1 MKNYFLKIAL
11 VVILGIDS
19 KFVKNLRWNLFNKR
33 NQKMKI
39 IYFFYLTVLLFGSCK
54 DNKKSNTVKTQ
65 ISLIDLLGL
74 EKVLDINL
82 SSFENINQNGGCGKF
97 MVYGFLDSLNVIV
110 FYGKVDD
117 SLETGNDFYKFNNN
131 LLEGIQFHKYDKIEN
146 VENYCSDVYNLN
158 TEYNPSINYFETNS
172 LVYFKKNKMNITI
185 LIDSATFVL
194 KNGRDSIKIQKK
206 IIKDVQIGSIGG

>member
-65 ISLIDLLGL
+65 ISLIDSLGL

-82 SSFENINQNGGCGKF
+82 SSFENINQNSK
-97 MVYGFLDSLNVIV
+97 
-110 FYGKVDD
+110 
-117 SLETGNDFYKFNNN
+117 
-131 LLEGIQFHKYDKIEN
+131 
-146 VENYCSDVYNLN
+146 NLN
-158 TEYNPSINYFETNS
+158 
-172 LVYFKKNKMNITI
+172 
-185 LIDSATFVL
+185 
-194 KNGRDSIKIQKK
+194 
-206 IIKDVQIGSIGG
+206 

>member
-1 MKNYFLKIAL
+1 MENYFLGMDLL
-11 VVILGIDS
+11 VFLGIDS

-65 ISLIDLLGL
+65 ISLIDSLGL

-117 SLETGNDFYKFNNN
+117 SLETGNFYYKFN
-131 LLEGIQFHKYDKIEN
+131 EN
-146 VENYCSDVYNLN
+146 ILKGVAIDSYKKVEFIENYCSDVWNAS
-158 TEYNPSINYFETNS
+158 TIDNPPKNYI
-172 LVYFKKNKMNITI
+172 LKDAKIYFKKNKMNITI